1 MKKVLKL
8 DPILRM
14 ILVDQAAQQFT
25 VTELR
30 DLYRSSYQRS
40 TGKKVNPGE
49 ARKWLYRR
57 IYKMAAAGYL
67 DKVHSENGSLAGYKL
82 SEKYHS
88 VKIEDASYCHLDSLN
103 EVTERTSKKPNTAP
117 DTTPD
122 TTPDILE
129 SLTAKAKQYQVDL
142 DSCISE
148 TEEYKLLYQSYPSL
162 KLQLEAQYELSRN
175 KSSKLLGQLTATKK
189 IISQLSTE
197 SS

>member
-1 MKKVLKL
+1 MKKTLKL
-8 DPILRM
+8 DPILRK
-14 ILVDQAAQQFT
+14 ILVDQAVQKFT

-30 DLYRSSYQRS
+30 DLYTSSYHRS
-40 TGKKVNPGE
+40 TGKEIDSSE

-67 DKVHSENGSLAGYKL
+67 NKIYSEKGSLTGYKL
-82 SEKYHS
+82 SEQFYS
-88 VKIEDASYCHLDSLN
+88 AKIKDASYCYLNSLN
-103 EVTERTSKKPNTAP
+103 EVKKVTSK
-117 DTTPD
+117 TPD
-122 TTPDILE
+122 ATQNILK
-129 SLTAKAKQYQVDL
+129 SLGDKAKQYQVDL
-142 DSCISE
+142 DSSISE
-148 TEEYKLLYQSYPSL
+148 TEEYKLLYESYPSL